1 MNLTIQHLENDD
13 PIVLSVV
20 ETGLKVG
27 EKEYEIIDQS
37 GELKENA
44 IYVLNYVP
52 VNHEAKER
60 FEMRFLSRPK
70 LIEKEAGFISI
81 RVLRPKTDDTYLI
94 LSQWETVEAFRDWQ
108 SSKAYQHAHKKR
120 GTKEGLDKEKG
131 VLSGKPYHHLYKTKR

>member
-1 MNLTIQHLENDD
+1 MNLSLQHIENEDSLA
-13 PIVLSVV
+13 LSVLA
-20 ETGLKVG
+20 TGIEVG

-44 IYVLNYVP
+44 VHVLNYVP

-81 RVLRPKTDDTYLI
+81 RVLRPITDSTYLI
-94 LSQWETVEAFRDWQ
+94 LTQWETVEAFRDWQ
-108 SSKAYQHAHKKR
+108 SSKAYQHA
-120 GTKEGLDKEKG
+120 
-131 VLSGKPYHHLYKTKR
+131 

>member
-1 MNLTIQHLENDD
+1 MNLSLQHIENEDSLA
-13 PIVLSVV
+13 LSVLA
-20 ETGLKVG
+20 TGIEVG

-44 IYVLNYVP
+44 VHVFNYVP

-60 FEMRFLSRPK
+60 FEARFLSRPK

-81 RVLRPKTDDTYLI
+81 RVLRPITDSTYLI
-94 LSQWETVEAFRDWQ
+94 LTQWETVEAFRDWQ
-108 SSKAYQHAHKKR
+108 SSKAYQHAHRKR